1 MPKAKSPEPKAVQAA
16 PFSGFPREGIAF
28 FTDLQKHNNRDWFQA
43 HKDVYERACRE
54 PMRALAAQFELRHG
68 PAHISRIN
76 RDMRFSRD
84 GAPYKTFI
92 AAGIGSYYVQ
102 LSAVG
107 LYVGT
112 GMYKPDPAVLRQF
125 RDAVDR
131 DASGRALA
139 GLVASLRRK
148 GYQVG
153 THESVGSAPRGYAQD
168 HPRIDLLRMKDIFA
182 GRLFE
187 QEPWLATPKALA
199 HVKKTMTDVQPLA
212 EWLRRYVKGRK

>member
-1 MPKAKSPEPKAVQAA
+1 MPKAKSPEPKADRVA
-16 PFSGFPREGIAF
+16 PFSGFPREGIDF
-28 FTDLQKHNNRDWFQA
+28 FSDLQKHNNRDWFQA

-54 PMRALAAQFELRHG
+54 PLRALAAQFELQYG

-102 LSAVG
+102 LSAHG

-112 GMYKPDPAVLRQF
+112 GMYKPEPAVLRQF
-125 RDAVDR
+125 RDAVAT

-139 GLVASLRRK
+139 RMVALLRRK

-153 THESVGSAPRGYAQD
+153 THESVSSAPRGYAAD
-168 HPRIDLLRMKDIFA
+168 HPRIDLLRMKDIHAGKLFA
-182 GRLFE
+182 N
-187 QEPWLATPKALA
+187 EPWLATPKALS
-199 HVKKTMTDVQPLA
+199 HIKKTMTDIKPLA
-212 EWLRRYVKGRK
+212 EWLRQYVKSRQ